1 MMETPFSLKKANI
14 SEEQL
19 VRINVNLVHSSDF
32 TFKVIFPDV
41 SKRNKHTKKTS
52 LIYVNPVN
60 TMKHTH

>member
-32 TFKVIFPDV
+32 TLKVIFPDV
-41 SKRNKHTKKTS
+41 SKRNKHTKKAS